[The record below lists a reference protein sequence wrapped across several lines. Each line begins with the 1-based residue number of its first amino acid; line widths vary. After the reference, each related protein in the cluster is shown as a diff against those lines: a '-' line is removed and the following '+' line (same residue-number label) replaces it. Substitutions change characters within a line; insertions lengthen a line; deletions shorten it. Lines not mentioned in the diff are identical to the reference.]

1 MHNSKAIARLIVGL
15 PLLLLAFLSLSAH
28 AHTLDLSLNNDA
40 VGLDYTT
47 QITNS
52 EINVGAG
59 VLHHQDNGEAFW
71 GSFFVADN
79 VNKQSGI
86 LAGLGG
92 RLYYIDADKRN
103 DKGTA
108 VGLGGFVNWDIPPV
122 PNLSLRGEFYYAPD
136 VLSFDE
142 VNRYIDFSARVQYR
156 IIEQAW
162 IYAGYRN
169 AEMKGDSGSDQKIDE
184 GFNLGI
190 MLWF

>member
-1 MHNSKAIARLIVGL
+1 MHHSRI
-15 PLLLLAFLSLSAH
+15 LAGWVCKLSIYCLAAVSISAH

-52 EINVGAG
+52 EVNVGAG
-59 VLHHQDNGEAFW
+59 LLHNQDNGEAYW
-71 GSFFVADN
+71 GSFFIADN

-122 PNLSLRGEFYYAPD
+122 PNLSVRGELYYAPD

-142 VNRYIDFSARVQYR
+142 VKRYVDFFARVQYR

-162 IYAGYRN
+162 VYAGYRN
-169 AEMKGDSGSDQKIDE
+169 AEMKGVKASDQKIDE